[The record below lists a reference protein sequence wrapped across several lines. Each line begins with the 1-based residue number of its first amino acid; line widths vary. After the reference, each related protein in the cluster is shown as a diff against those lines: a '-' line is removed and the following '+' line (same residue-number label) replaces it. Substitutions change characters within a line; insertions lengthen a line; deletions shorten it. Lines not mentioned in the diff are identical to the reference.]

1 MRPSKR
7 GEQYLERNMMTIA
20 RDFPA
25 VISPD
30 RGAMDWGLAELVH
43 LSPSGQAPI
52 AACPRMLAALEQS

>member
-1 MRPSKR
+1 
-7 GEQYLERNMMTIA
+7 MTIA

-43 LSPSGQAPI
+43 LSSSGQAPI